1 MNHISMKRNDK
12 NKYCLA
18 CNRTISEQ
26 FTHCPNDGSLLVEL
40 GLVTPEDLIGVL
52 SERYEVKGR
61 IESHESINF
70 LLNDREL
77 NRKVVAKVLR
87 TGADLVREKERFHR
101 IASSLAK
108 LNHPGIPKLIGQ
120 GLINE
125 QPYMLIEY
133 KEGQTLESI
142 VKERGKIKV
151 GDVCKILTQ
160 VCAALRHAHDRG
172 VFHQDLTATD
182 IIAKEGKDQ
191 KWEVAVID
199 FGKGKALLHGDNRD
213 QQLTEK
219 GDIFG
224 SAAVMAPEIF
234 QGSHSADAL
243 TNIYSI
249 GCIMYFA
256 VSGKYPYRAPNWMA
270 TLHKHAN
277 STPDPLFA
285 SGAKTIADKKIEEV
299 ILRAMS
305 KDRKDRY
312 EGLSQLAKALQEVM
326 E

>member
-1 MNHISMKRNDK
+1 MSRITMKRNDK

-18 CNRTISEQ
+18 CNRTIAEQ
-26 FTHCPNDGSLLVEL
+26 FTHCPNDGTLLVEL
-40 GLVTPEDLIGVL
+40 GLVTPEDLIGAL

-87 TGADLVREKERFHR
+87 TGVDLVREKERFQR
-101 IASSLAK
+101 IASALSK
-108 LNHPGIPKLIGQ
+108 LNHPSIPKLIGQ
-120 GLINE
+120 GSINE
-125 QPYMLIEY
+125 QPYIMIEF
-133 KEGQTLESI
+133 KEGQTLDSV
-142 VKERGKIKV
+142 VKERGKMKV
-151 GDVCKILTQ
+151 GDVCKILIQ
-160 VCAALRHAHDRG
+160 VCAALRHAHDRD
-172 VFHQDLTATD
+172 VFHQDLTASD

-191 KWEVAVID
+191 KWDVAVID
-199 FGKGKALLHGDNRD
+199 FGKGKALLHGENRD
-213 QQLTEK
+213 QQLTEN

-234 QGSHSADAL
+234 QGSHPPDVL

-277 STPDPLFA
+277 SSPDPLFA
-285 SGAKTIADKKIEEV
+285 SGPKTSADKKIEEV
-299 ILRAMS
+299 IMRAMC
-305 KDRKDRY
+305 KDRKGRY
-312 EGLSQLAKALQEVM
+312 EDLPQLSKALQDVM

>member
-1 MNHISMKRNDK
+1 MNSGTMKRSDK

-26 FTHCPNDGSLLVEL
+26 FTHCPNDGALLVDL

-61 IESHESINF
+61 IDSHEAINY

-77 NRKVVAKVLR
+77 NRRVVAKVLR
-87 TGADLVREKERFHR
+87 TGEDAEREKERFMR
-101 IASSLAK
+101 IASALSK
-108 LNHPGIPKLIGQ
+108 LNHPSIPKLISQ
-120 GLINE
+120 GIINE

-133 KEGQTLESI
+133 KDGQTLESV

-151 GDVCKILTQ
+151 SDVCKILTQ
-160 VCAALRHAHDRG
+160 VSAALRHAHDRG
-172 VFHQDLTATD
+172 IFHQDLTASD

-199 FGKGKALLHGDNRD
+199 FGKGKALLHGDNRS

-219 GDIFG
+219 GDLFG
-224 SAAVMAPEIF
+224 SASVMAPEIF
-234 QGSHSADAL
+234 QAAHQVDAL
-243 TNIYSI
+243 TNVYSI

-277 STPDPLFA
+277 STPEPLFPA
-285 SGAKTIADKKIEEV
+285 GPKTSADNKIEEV
-299 ILRAMS
+299 ITRAMS
-305 KDRKDRY
+305 KDRKERY
-312 EGLSQLAKALQEVM
+312 QSLSELSKALQEVM